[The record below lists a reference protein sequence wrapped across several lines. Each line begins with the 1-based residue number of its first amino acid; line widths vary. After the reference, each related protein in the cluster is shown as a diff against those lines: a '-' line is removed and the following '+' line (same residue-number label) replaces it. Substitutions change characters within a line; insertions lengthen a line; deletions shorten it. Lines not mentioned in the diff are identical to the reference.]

1 MNMNDETSPVIKVD
15 TDDEKLIFKITVENS
30 NVPEKE
36 FIFFDIANGI
46 FESYKGKK
54 TETFSFD
61 KLKGQFELY
70 LKALMR
76 VDYFEKMYITKNLK
90 EYCFEKFLYHVQL
103 FTNIPCEKLFKHYQ
117 QNPEVYYFKEFF
129 KTYNVSV

>member
-1 MNMNDETSPVIKVD
+1 MNNDETSPVIKVD

-46 FESYKGKK
+46 FESCKGKK

-70 LKALMR
+70 LKAVMR
-76 VDYFEKMYITKNLK
+76 VDYFEKMYITKG
-90 EYCFEKFLYHVQL
+90 
-103 FTNIPCEKLFKHYQ
+103 
-117 QNPEVYYFKEFF
+117 
-129 KTYNVSV
+129 SVLLNN